1 MTSHQWRFHNP
12 VRLRFGDGRLNDL
25 TELANGKRVLVVT
38 TPGFI
43 RRGLVERLR
52 EMLKDAVVHVVA
64 DVQPNPELNDLE
76 SQSADA
82 VNHQADLII
91 AVGGG
96 SVMDSG
102 KTLGVLLVKHGEGFS
117 LREHLEGGGGAIEG
131 AGVPVVAVPTT
142 AGTGSEVTPF
152 ATVWDST
159 TMRKYSLSGPMLFPH
174 TALLDP
180 TLTLTLHESITVH
193 SGLDA
198 ISQAFEALWNK
209 RATPITTAYATQAL
223 RIALPALRPLVRDL
237 SNLDLRIA
245 MQTASLL
252 AGLAISH
259 TRTALA
265 HSISYPLTLHLGVP
279 HGLACSF
286 TLPTLLGFNAEMN
299 GGAFEDLAAS
309 LRYESLHDLRSEL
322 AQLLREVGVPAM
334 LEAYGADVHR
344 LVDYIPEM
352 RTPERAGNTLREASD
367 ADLERILIESVTGFE
382 L

>member
-1 MTSHQWRFHNP
+1 
-12 VRLRFGDGRLNDL
+12 
-25 TELANGKRVLVVT
+25 
-38 TPGFI
+38 
-43 RRGLVERLR
+43 
-52 EMLKDAVVHVVA
+52 MLKDAVVHVVA

-82 VNHQADLII
+82 VDHQADLII

-102 KTLGVLLVKHGEGFS
+102 KTLGVLLAKHGDRFS
-117 LREHLEGGGGAIEG
+117 LREHLEGGGAPIEG

-180 TLTLTLHESITVH
+180 TLTLTLPEAITVH

-286 TLPTLLGFNAEMN
+286 TLPALLNFNAETRKDL
-299 GGAFEDLAAS
+299 FEDLAAS
-309 LRYESLHDLRSEL
+309 LRYESLHDFQSGLT
-322 AQLLREVGVPAM
+322 QLFRDLGVPTM
-334 LEAYGADVHR
+334 LEAYVQDFR
-344 LVDYIPEM
+344 KLVDYIPEM
-352 RTPERAGNTLREASD
+352 RTRDRAGNNTRDVSD
-367 ADLERILIESVTGFE
+367 ADLGQILWTSAASLRT
-382 L
+382 

>member
-1 MTSHQWRFHNP
+1 
-12 VRLRFGDGRLNDL
+12 
-25 TELANGKRVLVVT
+25 
-38 TPGFI
+38 
-43 RRGLVERLR
+43 
-52 EMLKDAVVHVVA
+52 MLKDAVVHVVA